1 MLNIKDNSGEGSEIK
16 ESQRENLCLLR
27 EYMSNQERNVGRNMD
42 IKGHFGEV
50 AEGKE
55 EHAIGNWRK
64 GSPCYKLTKNMAEL
78 CFSILCRVELTRNK
92 IGYLAEEIS
101 KQSVEGVARFLL
113 TACFSKM

>member
-1 MLNIKDNSGEGSEIK
+1 
-16 ESQRENLCLLR
+16 
-27 EYMSNQERNVGRNMD
+27 MD

-101 KQSVEGVARFLL
+101 KQSTEGAIKIL
-113 TACFSKM
+113 FSAYYKMQEERD